1 MIARHDS
8 GEILL
13 EGDAYRTRFPT
24 ADLATWIAF
33 YREMSGRMRGRYAH
47 HYAPT
52 LEALEAVEAEISA
65 DG

>member
-1 MIARHDS
+1 MIARRDG

-13 EGDAYRTRFPT
+13 EGEAYRSRFPIG
-24 ADLATWIAF
+24 DLGAWIDF